1 MLLDFTLEDAL
12 LLHDVVLP
20 AKAFRDEDQGERF
33 SLRQPHPSLSFR
45 KLVMSEI
52 HDTGSLFWYVSA
64 ADAVIAAKVFAEEGY
79 THALLIDD
87 ENTLGTKFAVL
98 TSYDFRSAHSITEDT
113 SIVAAFLVYVE
124 KDAEHEYFLDEAT
137 QEVSGEHLDPLI
149 KILEDEFE
157 DCGGII
163 RESPENIQVVV
174 EGTWDKLHH
183 VANLIQDSYK
193 IPVGIVPF
201 SW

>member
-20 AKAFRDEDQGERF
+20 AKAFRDEDQSNRF
-33 SLRQPHPSLSFR
+33 SLRQPHPSLSFH
-45 KLVMSEI
+45 KLIMSEI

-79 THALLIDD
+79 THALLID
-87 ENTLGTKFAVL
+87 
-98 TSYDFRSAHSITEDT
+98 EDT
-113 SIVAAFLVYVE
+113 NIVAAFLVYIE
-124 KDAEHEYFLDEAT
+124 KDAEHEYFLDESA

-193 IPVGIVPF
+193 VPVGIVPF